1 MTLGR
6 VLVVD
11 DEPQVAGMLRDALT
25 HAGYSVKTAVTGGE
39 ALGLMA
45 VFQPDVV
52 LLDVMM
58 PGVKG
63 DEVLAQLRREYPSV
77 PVVMV
82 TANQDEEAARQM
94 LARGAFDYVPKP
106 FRLDV
111 LERIVGAAVASRT
124 SP

>member
-1 MTLGR
+1 MPLGR

-11 DEPQVAGMLRDALT
+11 DEPQVAGMLRDALVD
-25 HAGYSVKTAVTGGE
+25 AGYVVKTAVTGRE

-45 VFQPDVV
+45 AFQPDVV

-63 DEVLAQLRREYPSV
+63 DEVLAQLRRQHPGV

-82 TANQDEEAARQM
+82 TANQDEEAARLM
-94 LARGAFDYVPKP
+94 LTRGAFDYLPKP

-111 LERIVGAAVASRT
+111 LERIVGAAVTSRQR
-124 SP
+124 

>member
-1 MTLGR
+1 MPIGR

-11 DEPQVAGMLRDALT
+11 DETQVAAMLRDTLMDT
-25 HAGYSVKTAVTGGE
+25 GYLVKTAVSGLE
-39 ALGLMA
+39 ALGLMP

-58 PGVKG
+58 PGMSGV
-63 DEVLAQLRREYPSV
+63 DVLAQLQREHPRV

-82 TANQDEEAARQM
+82 TANQDEHAARRM
-94 LARGAFDYVPKP
+94 LAAGAFDYVPKP
-106 FRLDV
+106 CPLDV

-124 SP
+124 PR